1 MKAYKGFDK
10 DLKCRDFQFE
20 EGKTYKEK
28 KAELCR
34 CGFHACLNP
43 FDVLRFYPIFESVY
57 HEVEL
62 SSVQRKSLTR
72 ANSQFIENTKI
83 CGKQITIGKELSILD
98 LCEAAELFILDYIEK
113 HKKYYKLENRNVGEW
128 DNYNIH
134 NCGDIV
140 YNDFIALLEDSDKKF
155 NNARIDTA
163 YLTSSVGHAKI
174 LNMRNWTNIS
184 ASGNNV
190 QIINKASCSISVS
203 GSNSIIYNTAF
214 GTSIASSGLR
224 TTIING
230 GKDASNTNI
239 SVSSGWSNILD
250 YGNRSNISCSAKNC
264 YIKVFSKNSNVVCSG
279 EDCIVSG
286 SVGTLIT
293 LTGRDE
299 YSDRVVISFKI
310 DGNEYKENTPY
321 IFEDGS
327 IVEYKKI
334 NDE

>member
-43 FDVLRFYPIFESVY
+43 LDVLRFYPIFESVY
-57 HEVEL
+57 REVEL

-72 ANSQFIENTKI
+72 ANSQFTENTKI
-83 CGKQITIGKELSILD
+83 CGKQITIGKELSVLD
-98 LCEAAELFILDYIEK
+98 LCEAAEQFILDYIKK
-113 HKKYYKLENRNVGEW
+113 HKNYYKLENRNVGEW
-128 DNYNIH
+128 NNYNIH
-134 NCGDIV
+134 NRGDIV
-140 YNDFIALLEDSDKKF
+140 YNDLIACLDYSGKNLD
-155 NNARIDTA
+155 NARINTA
-163 YLTSSVGHAKI
+163 LLTSSVGCVKI

-184 ASGNNV
+184 ASGDSV

-203 GSNSIIYNTAF
+203 GSNSIIYNTTF
-214 GTSIASSGLR
+214 GTRIASSGLR

-230 GKDASNTNI
+230 KDSSNTNI
-239 SVSSGWSNILD
+239 SVSGEMSNVLD
-250 YGNRSNISCSAKNC
+250 YGNRSNISCSARNC
-264 YIKVFSKNSNVVCSG
+264 YIKVFGKNSNVVCSG
-279 EDCIVSG
+279 ADCRVSG

-299 YSDRVVISFKI
+299 DNKPIVTSFKI

-321 IFEDGS
+321 IFEGGS